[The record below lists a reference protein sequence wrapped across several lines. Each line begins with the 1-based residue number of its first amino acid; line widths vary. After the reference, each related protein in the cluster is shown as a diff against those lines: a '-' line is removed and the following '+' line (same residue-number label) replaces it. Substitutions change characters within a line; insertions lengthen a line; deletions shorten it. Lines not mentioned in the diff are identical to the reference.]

1 MTISYVK
8 KLKLKLKLKRKIA
21 KLEKNSEKEK
31 IRFTKQINGISLH
44 QYETIRPLAKNVIDD
59 ADK

>member
-1 MTISYVK
+1 MK

-31 IRFTKQINGISLH
+31 IQFTKQINGISLH